1 MSFLPTTAHFGAAT
15 MKTLE
20 FLRGVLSSEGHYC
33 VFASKDDT
41 RIQEFYDTLEE
52 VERAA
57 NKYAAE
63 GLNTYFALSTFK
75 EPTKNAGRK
84 AQNAHEL
91 KSLFL
96 DLDVGSLKEYPTQK
110 AAVDALRAFCK
121 KLSLPKPMMVNSGN
135 GVHVYWPL
143 TEAVSAEQW
152 VVEAQRLKQAC
163 ADNGLRA
170 DPVVTA
176 NLAQVLRVPGTYNC
190 KSDPPLPVELF
201 GVSMPDPVVLEDF
214 TASLGVFTMPVTTL
228 DLGTDALYEAYADN
242 SENVF
247 KTIIKKTAEGRGCE
261 QLKFIATHQSEVS
274 EPLWRAGL
282 SIAKFCIDGDVA
294 AKKISIKHP
303 DYNEAAMRKK
313 LDEIKGPYTCARF
326 DELNEGVCK
335 DCSLQ
340 GEIKSPIVLGRRV
353 RESEGEV
360 TVLASVVKGGVKKSE
375 KFGIPEY
382 PAPYFRGAAGGVFL
396 RSSNADGDVEEDLVY
411 HHDIY
416 ITRRLHDIELGETLV
431 FRLHLPRDGVRQFN
445 VPLAQVTSREE
456 FRKCMAKEGVT
467 AHGKAL
473 DKLMTYTT
481 KWVDELQRTTTADE
495 AHRQFG
501 WADDNME
508 SFVLGDK
515 LVTATDVDFNP
526 SSSATA
532 GLIDAFEPKG
542 TREKNLELLEF
553 YNKPGY
559 ELHQYVV
566 GVGFGSPLMAV
577 TGLNSMSIHL
587 YGGSGV
593 GKTTAQMAAIGVWG
607 SPEELMNSKEDTHNA
622 RMLRGEV
629 MHNIPLVSDEMTNV
643 NGEQMSDYTY
653 QVSSGRQK
661 NRMSS
666 SGNTERVRGKPWQL
680 LALSSGNTSAWEILG
695 RHKATP
701 KAEMLRMFELNV
713 KMMNF
718 TKGDNTATAH
728 LIEDFK
734 SNYGHIGIEYI
745 QWVINNKDE
754 VRKIVDSVRIRI
766 DKAAGLGPEH
776 RFWANGNAAIISGLM
791 IAKKLGLVNY
801 DVALVYRWIVSEL
814 ISRRNYVS
822 DAGSS
827 VTETLNNYLSEN
839 YNNLLKIE
847 STEDQRGRNDN
858 VIELVPIGA
867 SPRGTL
873 VARYEPDTKLL
884 FLRLKPFR
892 EWCVDQ
898 QINYQGVVD
907 DLKEKLG
914 AKRVKKR
921 LTKGTDFNLP
931 PDWVLEMKFAE
942 MGQGDDGSES
952 TKG

>member
-1 MSFLPTTAHFGAAT
+1 

-20 FLRGVLSSEGHYC
+20 FLEGVLSSEGHYC
-33 VFASKDDT
+33 VFAARSADDT
-41 RIQEFYDTLEE
+41 RIQKFYDTLEE

-57 NKYAAE
+57 RKFDAGGYDA
-63 GLNTYFALSTFK
+63 YFALSTFK
-75 EPTKNAGRK
+75 EPTNRK
-84 AQNAHEL
+84 GPNAHEL

-96 DLDVGSLKEYPTQK
+96 DLDCGPSKEYPTQK

-121 KLSLPKPMMVNSGN
+121 QLSLPKPMMVNSGR

-152 VVEAQRLKQAC
+152 LDAAERLKRAC
-163 ADNGLRA
+163 ADNGLLA
-170 DPVVTA
+170 DPAVTA
-176 NLAQVLRVPGTYNC
+176 DVVRILRVPFTHNYKG
-190 KSDPPLPVELF
+190 DPPLPVDFF
-201 GVSMPDPVVLEDF
+201 GVSMPEPVVLEEF
-214 TASLGVFTMPVTTL
+214 TSKLGVVMMPVTTL

-247 KTIIKKTAEGRGCE
+247 KTIINKTVEGRGCE
-261 QLKFIATHQSEVS
+261 QLKYIAMNQSEVS

-282 SIAKFCIDGDVA
+282 SIAKFCVDGDKGA
-294 AKKISIKHP
+294 EKISNRHP
-303 DYNEAAMRKK
+303 NYNEAEMRKK

-326 DELNEGVCK
+326 DELNEGTCR
-335 DCSLQ
+335 DCPLW
-340 GEIKSPIVLGRRV
+340 GEIKSPIVLGKRI
-353 RESEGEV
+353 RESEGQV
-360 TVLASVVKGGVKKSE
+360 TVSASINKAGVKKSE
-375 KFGIPEY
+375 EFEIPEY
-382 PAPYFRGAAGGVFL
+382 PKPYFRGAAGGVFL
-396 RSSNADGDVEEDLVY
+396 RSSNADGDVEEELIY

-416 ITRRLHDIELGETLV
+416 ITRRLHDFELGETLV

-445 VPLAQVTSREE
+445 VPLTHVTSREE

-467 AHGKAL
+467 AWGKAL
-473 DKLMTYTT
+473 DKLMVYTT
-481 KWVDELQRTTTADE
+481 KWIDELQRTTMADE

-501 WADDNME
+501 WVGDEME

-515 LVTATDVDFNP
+515 LVTATDVEFNP
-526 SSSATA
+526 PSSATA
-532 GLIDAFEPKG
+532 GLIGAFEPKG
-542 TREKNLELLEF
+542 TREKNLDLLNF

-593 GKTTAQMAAIGVWG
+593 GKTTAQMAAIGIWG
-607 SPEELMNSKEDTHNA
+607 SPDELMNSKEDTHNA

-661 NRMSS
+661 NRMSA
-666 SGNTERVRGKPWQL
+666 SGNTERARGKPWQL

-718 TKGDNTATAH
+718 TKGDNTATAN

-754 VRKIVDSVRIRI
+754 VRKIVDSVRVRL
-766 DKAAGLGPEH
+766 DKSAGLGPEH
-776 RFWANGNAAIISGLM
+776 RFWTNGNAAIIAGLM

-801 DVALVYRWIVSEL
+801 DVASVYRWVVGEL

-822 DAGSS
+822 DTGAS

-839 YNNLLKIE
+839 YNNMLKIE
-847 STEDQRGRNDN
+847 STEDLRGKHDN
-858 VIELVPIGA
+858 GLDQLVPVGA
-867 SPRGTL
+867 TPRNTL
-873 VARYEPDTKLL
+873 IARYEPDTKLL

-892 EWCVDQ
+892 EWCIDQ

-914 AKRVKKR
+914 AKRIKKR

-931 PDWVLEMKFAE
+931 PDWVLEMKFTE
-942 MGQGDDGSES
+942 MEHDDGPEG

>member
-1 MSFLPTTAHFGAAT
+1 
-15 MKTLE
+15 MKTIE
-20 FLRGVLSSEGHYC
+20 FLEGVLSSEGHYC
-33 VFASKDDT
+33 VFAARSADDT
-41 RIQEFYDTLEE
+41 RIQKFYDTLEE

-57 NKYAAE
+57 RKFDAGGYDA
-63 GLNTYFALSTFK
+63 YFALSTFK
-75 EPTKNAGRK
+75 EPTNRK
-84 AQNAHEL
+84 GPNAHEL

-96 DLDVGSLKEYPTQK
+96 DLDCGPSKEYPTQK

-121 KLSLPKPMMVNSGN
+121 QLSLPKPMMVNSGR

-152 VVEAQRLKQAC
+152 LDAAERLKRAC
-163 ADNGLRA
+163 ADNGLLA
-170 DPVVTA
+170 DPAVTA
-176 NLAQVLRVPGTYNC
+176 DVVRILRVPFTHNYKG
-190 KSDPPLPVELF
+190 DPPLPVDFF
-201 GVSMPDPVVLEDF
+201 GVSMPEPVVLEEF
-214 TASLGVFTMPVTTL
+214 TSKLGVVMMPVTTL

-247 KTIIKKTAEGRGCE
+247 KTIINKTVEGRGCE
-261 QLKFIATHQSEVS
+261 QLKYIAMNQSEVS

-282 SIAKFCIDGDVA
+282 SIAKFCVDGDKGA
-294 AKKISIKHP
+294 EKISNRHP
-303 DYNEAAMRKK
+303 NYNEAEMRKK

-326 DELNEGVCK
+326 DELNEGTCR
-335 DCSLQ
+335 DCPLW
-340 GEIKSPIVLGRRV
+340 GEIKSPIVLGKRI
-353 RESEGEV
+353 RESEGQV
-360 TVLASVVKGGVKKSE
+360 TVSASINKAGVKKSE
-375 KFGIPEY
+375 EFEIPEY
-382 PAPYFRGAAGGVFL
+382 PKPYFRGAAGGVFL
-396 RSSNADGDVEEDLVY
+396 RSSNADGDVEEELIY

-416 ITRRLHDIELGETLV
+416 ITRRLHDFELGETLV

-445 VPLAQVTSREE
+445 VPLTHVTSREE

-467 AHGKAL
+467 AWGKAL
-473 DKLMTYTT
+473 DKLMVYTT
-481 KWVDELQRTTTADE
+481 KWIDELQRTTMADE

-501 WADDNME
+501 WVGDEME

-515 LVTATDVDFNP
+515 LVTATDVEFNP
-526 SSSATA
+526 PSSATA
-532 GLIDAFEPKG
+532 GLIGAFEPKG
-542 TREKNLELLEF
+542 TREKNLDLLNF

-593 GKTTAQMAAIGVWG
+593 GKTTAQMAAIGIWG
-607 SPEELMNSKEDTHNA
+607 SPDELMNSKEDTHNA

-661 NRMSS
+661 NRMSA
-666 SGNTERVRGKPWQL
+666 SGNTERARGKPWQL

-718 TKGDNTATAH
+718 TKGDNTATAN

-754 VRKIVDSVRIRI
+754 VRKIVDSVRVRL
-766 DKAAGLGPEH
+766 DKSAGLGPEH
-776 RFWANGNAAIISGLM
+776 RFWTNGNAAIIAGLM

-801 DVALVYRWIVSEL
+801 DVASVYRWVVGEL

-822 DAGSS
+822 DTGAS

-839 YNNLLKIE
+839 YNNMLKIE
-847 STEDQRGRNDN
+847 STEDLRGKHDN
-858 VIELVPIGA
+858 GLDQLVPVGA
-867 SPRGTL
+867 TPRNTL
-873 VARYEPDTKLL
+873 IARYEPDTKLL

-892 EWCVDQ
+892 EWCIDQ

-914 AKRVKKR
+914 AKRIKKR

-931 PDWVLEMKFAE
+931 PDWVLEMKFTE
-942 MGQGDDGSES
+942 MEHDDGPEG

>member
-1 MSFLPTTAHFGAAT
+1 

-20 FLRGVLSSEGHYC
+20 FLEGVLSSEGHYC
-33 VFASKDDT
+33 VFAARSRDDT
-41 RIQEFYDTLEE
+41 RTQKFYDTLEE

-57 NKYAAE
+57 LKLDADGYDA
-63 GLNTYFALSTFK
+63 YFALSTFK
-75 EPTKNAGRK
+75 EPTNRK
-84 AQNAHEL
+84 GPNAHEL
-91 KSLFL
+91 KSFFL
-96 DLDVGSLKEYPTQK
+96 DLDCGPSKEYPTQK
-110 AAVDALRAFCK
+110 AAIDALRAFCK

-143 TEAVSAEQW
+143 TEAVSAERW
-152 VVEAQRLKQAC
+152 FLEAQRLKRAC
-163 ADNGLRA
+163 ADNGFLA
-170 DPVVTA
+170 DPAVTA
-176 NLAQVLRVPGTYNC
+176 DVVRILRVPFTHNYKG
-190 KSDPPLPVELF
+190 DPPLSVDFF
-201 GVSMPDPVVLEDF
+201 GVSMPEPIALEEF
-214 TASLGVFTMPVTTL
+214 TSKLGVVMMPVTTL

-247 KTIIKKTAEGRGCE
+247 KTIINKTVEGRGCE
-261 QLKFIATHQSEVS
+261 QLKYIAMNQSEVS

-282 SIAKFCIDGDVA
+282 SIAKFCVDGDKGA
-294 AKKISIKHP
+294 EKISNRHP
-303 DYNEAAMRKK
+303 NYNEAEMRKK

-326 DELNEGVCK
+326 DELNEGTCR
-335 DCSLQ
+335 DCPLW
-340 GEIKSPIVLGRRV
+340 GEIKSPIVLGKRI
-353 RESEGEV
+353 RESEGQV
-360 TVLASVVKGGVKKSE
+360 TVSASINKAGVKKSE
-375 KFGIPEY
+375 EFEIPEY
-382 PAPYFRGAAGGVFL
+382 PKPYFRGAAGGVFL
-396 RSSNADGDVEEDLVY
+396 RSSNADGDVEEELIY

-416 ITRRLHDIELGETLV
+416 ITRRLHDFELGETLV

-445 VPLAQVTSREE
+445 VPLTHVTSREE

-467 AHGKAL
+467 AWGKAL
-473 DKLMTYTT
+473 DKLMVYTT
-481 KWVDELQRTTTADE
+481 KWIDELQRTTMADE

-501 WADDNME
+501 WVGDEME

-515 LVTATDVDFNP
+515 LVTATDVEFNP
-526 SSSATA
+526 PSSATA
-532 GLIDAFEPKG
+532 GLIGAFEPKG
-542 TREKNLELLEF
+542 TREKNLDLLNF

-593 GKTTAQMAAIGVWG
+593 GKTTAQMAAIGIWG
-607 SPEELMNSKEDTHNA
+607 SPDELMNSKEDTHNA

-661 NRMSS
+661 NRMSA
-666 SGNTERVRGKPWQL
+666 SGNTERARGKPWQL

-718 TKGDNTATAH
+718 TKGDNTATAN

-754 VRKIVDSVRIRI
+754 VRKIVNSVRIRL
-766 DKAAGLGPEH
+766 DKSAGLGPEH
-776 RFWANGNAAIISGLM
+776 RFWTNGNAAIIAGLM

-801 DVALVYRWIVSEL
+801 DVASVYRWVVGEL

-822 DAGSS
+822 DTGAS

-839 YNNLLKIE
+839 YNNMLKIE
-847 STEDQRGRNDN
+847 STEDLRGKHDN
-858 VIELVPIGA
+858 GLDQLVPVGA
-867 SPRGTL
+867 TPRNTL
-873 VARYEPDTKLL
+873 IARYEPDTKLL

-892 EWCVDQ
+892 EWCIDQ

-914 AKRVKKR
+914 AKRIKKR

-931 PDWVLEMKFAE
+931 PDWVLEMKFTE
-942 MGQGDDGSES
+942 MGHDDGPEG
-952 TKG
+952 TKD

>member
-1 MSFLPTTAHFGAAT
+1 MYTQ
-15 MKTLE
+15 E
-20 FLRGVLSSEGHYC
+20 FLGGILSDAGHYC
-33 VFASKDDT
+33 VFAARSRDDT
-41 RIQEFYDTLEE
+41 RIQKFYDTLEE

-57 NKYAAE
+57 RKYDAD
-63 GLNTYFALSTFK
+63 GFDVYFALSTYK
-75 EPTKNAGRK
+75 EAGNRK
-84 AQNAHEL
+84 GPNAHEL

-96 DLDVGSLKEYPTQK
+96 DLDCGPSKEYPSQK

-121 KLSLPKPMMVNSGN
+121 KLSLPKPLMVNSGR

-143 TEAVSAEQW
+143 TETVSAEEW
-152 VVEAQRLKQAC
+152 VVQAERLKQAC
-163 ADNGLRA
+163 ADNGLLA
-170 DPVVTA
+170 DPAVTA
-176 NLAQVLRVPGTYNC
+176 DVARILRVPFTHNYKG
-190 KSDPPLPVELF
+190 DPPLPVEFF
-201 GVSMPDPVVLEDF
+201 GVSMPEPVVLEEF
-214 TASLGVFTMPVTTL
+214 TSKLGVLAKPVTTL
-228 DLGTDALYEAYADN
+228 NLGSDALLDAYVEN

-247 KTIIKKTAEGRGCE
+247 KTIMKKTVEGRGCE
-261 QLKFIATHQSEVS
+261 QLKYIALQQEEVS

-282 SIAKFCIDGDVA
+282 SIAKFCSDGDKA
-294 AKKISIKHP
+294 AEKISNRHP
-303 DYNEAAMRKK
+303 GYNEADMRKK

-326 DELNEGVCK
+326 DELNEGTCRN
-335 DCSLQ
+335 CPLW
-340 GEIKSPIVLGRRV
+340 GEIKSPIVLGKRIRQ
-353 RESEGEV
+353 SEGD
-360 TVLASVVKGGVKKSE
+360 VVVSAPITKGGVRKSE
-375 KFGIPEY
+375 EFEIPEY
-382 PAPYFRGAAGGVFL
+382 PKPYFRGAAGGVFI
-396 RSSNADGDVEEDLVY
+396 RSSNADGDVEEDMIY

-416 ITRRLHDIELGETLV
+416 ITRRLHDIEMGETLV
-431 FRLHLPRDGVRQFN
+431 FRLHLPKDGVRQFN
-445 VPLAQVTSREE
+445 VPLTSITSREE

-467 AHGKAL
+467 AFGKGT
-473 DKLMTYTT
+473 DKLMVYTT
-481 KWVDELQRTTTADE
+481 KWIDELQRTTVADE

-501 WADDNME
+501 WVGDEME

-515 LVTATDVDFNP
+515 LVTRTDVEYNPP
-526 SSSATA
+526 SSTTA
-532 GLIDAFEPKG
+532 GLMDAFEPKG
-542 TREKNLELLEF
+542 TREKNLELLDF

-566 GVGFGSPLMAV
+566 GIGFGSPLMAV
-577 TGLNSMSIHL
+577 TGLNSMSVHL

-593 GKTTAQMAAIGVWG
+593 GKTTAQMAAIGIWG

-666 SGNTERVRGKPWQL
+666 TGNSERARGKPWQL

-718 TKGDNTATAH
+718 VQGDNTATSH
-728 LIEDFK
+728 LFAGFK
-734 SNYGHIGIEYI
+734 DNYGHLGIEYI
-745 QWVINNKDE
+745 QWVANNKDE
-754 VRKIVDSVRIRI
+754 VRQIVDSVRMRL
-766 DKAAGLGPEH
+766 DKSAGLGPEH
-776 RFWANGNAAIISGLM
+776 RFWSNGNAAIIAGLM
-791 IAKKLGLVNY
+791 IAKKLKLVNY
-801 DVALVYRWIVSEL
+801 DVASVYKWVVSEL

-847 STEDQRGRNDN
+847 STEDQRGKNGNGLDQ
-858 VIELVPIGA
+858 LVPVGA

-884 FLRLKPFR
+884 FLRTKPFR
-892 EWCVDQ
+892 EWCIDQ

-907 DLKEKLG
+907 DLKSRLG
-914 AKRVKKR
+914 AKRIKKR
-921 LTKGTDFNLP
+921 LTKGTDLNLP
-931 PDWVLEMKFAE
+931 ADWVLEMEFAE
-942 MGQGDDGSES
+942 LEQESDGPED
-952 TKG
+952 T

>member
-1 MSFLPTTAHFGAAT
+1 MNIPD
-15 MKTLE
+15 
-20 FLRGVLSSEGHYC
+20 FLRSLLSDSGHYC
-33 VFASKDDT
+33 VFAAKDDVL
-41 RIQEFYDTLEE
+41 IQKFYDTLEE
-52 VERAA
+52 VDRATRKFGA
-57 NKYAAE
+57 D
-63 GLNTYFALSTFK
+63 GLNTYFALGTYNEVGS
-75 EPTKNAGRK
+75 RK
-84 AQNAHEL
+84 AINVREM

-96 DLDVGSLKEYPTQK
+96 DLDCGPLKEYPSQK
-110 AAVDALRAFCK
+110 AAVNALREFCK
-121 KLSLPKPMMVNSGN
+121 KLDLPRPFMINSGN

-143 TEAVSAEQW
+143 TEAVSAERW

-163 ADNGLRA
+163 VDNGLRA

-176 NLAQVLRVPGTYNC
+176 NLAQILRVPGSYNQ
-190 KSDPPLPVELF
+190 KQDPPLPVEFL
-201 GVSMPDPVVLEDF
+201 GLEIPEPVVLEDF
-214 TASLGVFTMPVTTL
+214 TSKLGVLAKPVIKI
-228 DLGTDALYEAYADN
+228 DLGTDALYEAYAEN
-242 SENVF
+242 SENIF
-247 KTIIKKTAEGRGCE
+247 KTIMKKTVEGRGCE
-261 QLKFIATHQSEVS
+261 QLKYIAMNQSEVS

-282 SIAKFCIDGDVA
+282 SIAKFCSDGDIA
-294 AKKISIKHP
+294 ATKISNKHP
-303 DYNEAAMRKK
+303 AYNEEDMRKK
-313 LDEIKGPYTCARF
+313 MGEIKGPYTCARF
-326 DELNEGVCK
+326 DELNEGTCR
-335 DCSLQ
+335 DCPLW
-340 GEIKSPIVLGRRV
+340 GEIKSPIVLGKRIRQ
-353 RESEGEV
+353 SEGD
-360 TVLASVVKGGVKKSE
+360 VVVSAPILKGGMKKSE
-375 KFGIPEY
+375 DFEIPEY
-382 PAPYFRGAAGGVFL
+382 PKPYFRGAAGGVFL
-396 RSSNADGDVEEDLVY
+396 RSSNADGDIDEDLIY

-416 ITRRLHDIELGETLV
+416 ITRRLHDFELGETLV
-431 FRLHLPRDGVRQFN
+431 FRLHLPQDGVRQFN
-445 VPLAQVTSREE
+445 VPLTSITSREE

-467 AHGKAL
+467 AFGKGM
-473 DKLMTYTT
+473 DKLMAYTT
-481 KWVDELQRTTTADE
+481 KWVDELQRTTIADE

-501 WADDNME
+501 WTGDDMG

-515 LVTATDVDFNP
+515 LVTAADVDFNP
-526 SSSATA
+526 PSSTTA

-542 TREKNLELLEF
+542 TREKNLDLLNF

-593 GKTTAQMAAIGVWG
+593 GKTTAQMAAIGIWG

-661 NRMSS
+661 NRMSAN
-666 SGNTERVRGKPWQL
+666 GNTERARGKPWQL

-695 RHKATP
+695 RYKATP

-754 VRKIVDSVRIRI
+754 VRKIVDSVRIRL
-766 DKAAGLGPEH
+766 DKSAGLGPEH
-776 RFWANGNAAIISGLM
+776 RFWTNGNAAIIAGLM
-791 IAKKLGLVNY
+791 IAKKLDLVNY
-801 DVALVYRWIVSEL
+801 DVASVYRWIVGEL
-814 ISRRNYVS
+814 ISRRNYVK
-822 DAGSS
+822 DAGAS

-839 YNNLLKIE
+839 YNNMLKIE
-847 STEDQRGRNDN
+847 STEDLRGKNDN
-858 VIELVPIGA
+858 GLDQLVPVGA
-867 SPRGTL
+867 TPRNTL

-892 EWCVDQ
+892 EWCIDQ

-931 PDWVLEMKFAE
+931 PDWVLEMKFTE
-942 MGQGDDGSES
+942 MEHDNGPEG

>member
-1 MSFLPTTAHFGAAT
+1 

-20 FLRGVLSSEGHYC
+20 FLEGVLSSEGHYC
-33 VFASKDDT
+33 VFAARSRDDT
-41 RIQEFYDTLEE
+41 RIQKFYDTLEE

-57 NKYAAE
+57 RKFDAGGYDA
-63 GLNTYFALSTFK
+63 YFALSTFK
-75 EPTKNAGRK
+75 EPTNRK
-84 AQNAHEL
+84 GPNAHEL

-96 DLDVGSLKEYPTQK
+96 DLDCGPSKEYPTQK

-121 KLSLPKPMMVNSGN
+121 QLSLPKPMMVNSGR

-152 VVEAQRLKQAC
+152 LDAAERLKRAC
-163 ADNGLRA
+163 ADNGLLA
-170 DPVVTA
+170 DPAVTA
-176 NLAQVLRVPGTYNC
+176 DVVRILRVPFTHNYKG
-190 KSDPPLPVELF
+190 DPPLPVDFF
-201 GVSMPDPVVLEDF
+201 GVSMPEPVALEEF
-214 TASLGVFTMPVTTL
+214 TSKLGVVMMPVTTL

-247 KTIIKKTAEGRGCE
+247 KTIINKTVEGRGCE
-261 QLKFIATHQSEVS
+261 QLKYIAMNQSEVS

-282 SIAKFCIDGDVA
+282 SIAKFCVDGDKGA
-294 AKKISIKHP
+294 EKISNRHP
-303 DYNEAAMRKK
+303 NYNEAEMRKK

-326 DELNEGVCK
+326 DELNEGTCR
-335 DCSLQ
+335 DCPLW
-340 GEIKSPIVLGRRV
+340 GEIKSPIVLGKRI
-353 RESEGEV
+353 RESEGQV
-360 TVLASVVKGGVKKSE
+360 TVSASINKAGVKKSE
-375 KFGIPEY
+375 EFEIPEY
-382 PAPYFRGAAGGVFL
+382 PKPYFRGAAGGVFL
-396 RSSNADGDVEEDLVY
+396 RSSNADGDVEEELIY

-416 ITRRLHDIELGETLV
+416 ITRRLHDFELGETLV

-445 VPLAQVTSREE
+445 VPLTHVTSREE

-467 AHGKAL
+467 AWGKAL
-473 DKLMTYTT
+473 DKLMVYTT
-481 KWVDELQRTTTADE
+481 KWIDELQRTTMADE

-501 WADDNME
+501 WVGDEME

-515 LVTATDVDFNP
+515 LVTATDVEFNP
-526 SSSATA
+526 PSSATA
-532 GLIDAFEPKG
+532 GLIGAFEPKG
-542 TREKNLELLEF
+542 TREKNLDLLNF

-593 GKTTAQMAAIGVWG
+593 GKTTAQMAAIGIWG
-607 SPEELMNSKEDTHNA
+607 SPDELMNSKEDTHNA

-661 NRMSS
+661 NRMSAN
-666 SGNTERVRGKPWQL
+666 GNTERARGKPWQL

-718 TKGDNTATAH
+718 TKGDNTATAN

-754 VRKIVDSVRIRI
+754 VRKIVDSVRVRL
-766 DKAAGLGPEH
+766 DKSAGLGPEH
-776 RFWANGNAAIISGLM
+776 RFWTNGNAAIIAGLM

-801 DVALVYRWIVSEL
+801 DVASVYRWVVGEL

-822 DAGSS
+822 DTGAS

-839 YNNLLKIE
+839 YNNMLKIE
-847 STEDQRGRNDN
+847 STEDLRGKHDN
-858 VIELVPIGA
+858 GLDQLVPVGA
-867 SPRGTL
+867 TPRNTL
-873 VARYEPDTKLL
+873 IARYEPDTKLL

-892 EWCVDQ
+892 EWCIDQ

-914 AKRVKKR
+914 AKRIKKR

-931 PDWVLEMKFAE
+931 PDWVLEMKFTE
-942 MGQGDDGSES
+942 MEHDDGPEG

>member
-1 MSFLPTTAHFGAAT
+1 

-20 FLRGVLSSEGHYC
+20 FLEGVLSSEGHYC
-33 VFASKDDT
+33 VFAARSRDDT
-41 RIQEFYDTLEE
+41 RTQKFYDTLEE

-57 NKYAAE
+57 LKLDADGYDA
-63 GLNTYFALSTFK
+63 YFALSTFK
-75 EPTKNAGRK
+75 EPTNRK
-84 AQNAHEL
+84 GPNAHEL
-91 KSLFL
+91 KSFFL
-96 DLDVGSLKEYPTQK
+96 DLDCGPSKEYPTQK
-110 AAVDALRAFCK
+110 AAIDALRAFCK

-143 TEAVSAEQW
+143 TEAVSAERW
-152 VVEAQRLKQAC
+152 FLEAQRLKRAC
-163 ADNGLRA
+163 ADNGFLA
-170 DPVVTA
+170 DPAVTA
-176 NLAQVLRVPGTYNC
+176 DVVRILRVPFTHNYKG
-190 KSDPPLPVELF
+190 DPPLSVDFF
-201 GVSMPDPVVLEDF
+201 GVSMPEPIALEEF
-214 TASLGVFTMPVTTL
+214 TSKLGVVMMPVTTL

-247 KTIIKKTAEGRGCE
+247 KTIINKTVEGRGCE
-261 QLKFIATHQSEVS
+261 QLKYIAMNQSEVS

-282 SIAKFCIDGDVA
+282 SIAKFCVDGDKGA
-294 AKKISIKHP
+294 EKISNRHP
-303 DYNEAAMRKK
+303 NYNEAEMRKK

-326 DELNEGVCK
+326 DELNEGTCR
-335 DCSLQ
+335 DCPLW
-340 GEIKSPIVLGRRV
+340 GEIKSPIVLGKRI
-353 RESEGEV
+353 RESEGQV
-360 TVLASVVKGGVKKSE
+360 TVSASINKAGVKKSE
-375 KFGIPEY
+375 EFEIPEY
-382 PAPYFRGAAGGVFL
+382 PKPYFRGAAGGVFL
-396 RSSNADGDVEEDLVY
+396 RSSNADGDVEEELIY

-416 ITRRLHDIELGETLV
+416 ITRRLHDFELGETLV

-445 VPLAQVTSREE
+445 VPLTHVTSREE

-467 AHGKAL
+467 AWGKAL
-473 DKLMTYTT
+473 DKLMVYTT
-481 KWVDELQRTTTADE
+481 KWIDELQRTTMADE

-501 WADDNME
+501 WVGDEME

-515 LVTATDVDFNP
+515 LVTATDVEFNP
-526 SSSATA
+526 PSSATA
-532 GLIDAFEPKG
+532 GLIGAFEPKG
-542 TREKNLELLEF
+542 TREKNLDLLNF

-593 GKTTAQMAAIGVWG
+593 GKTTAQMAAIGIWG
-607 SPEELMNSKEDTHNA
+607 SPDELMNSKEDTHNA

-661 NRMSS
+661 NRMSA
-666 SGNTERVRGKPWQL
+666 SGNTERARGKPWQL

-718 TKGDNTATAH
+718 TKGDNTATAN

-754 VRKIVDSVRIRI
+754 VRKIVDSVRVRL
-766 DKAAGLGPEH
+766 DKSAGLGPEH
-776 RFWANGNAAIISGLM
+776 RFWTNGNAAIIAGLM

-801 DVALVYRWIVSEL
+801 DVASVYRWVVGEL

-822 DAGSS
+822 DTGAS

-839 YNNLLKIE
+839 YNNMLKIE
-847 STEDQRGRNDN
+847 STEDLRGKHDN
-858 VIELVPIGA
+858 GLDQLVPVGA
-867 SPRGTL
+867 TPRNTL
-873 VARYEPDTKLL
+873 IARYEPDTKLL

-892 EWCVDQ
+892 EWCIDQ

-914 AKRVKKR
+914 AKRIKKR

-931 PDWVLEMKFAE
+931 PDWVLEMKFTE
-942 MGQGDDGSES
+942 MGHDDGPEG
-952 TKG
+952 TKD

>member
-1 MSFLPTTAHFGAAT
+1 

-20 FLRGVLSSEGHYC
+20 FLEGVLSSEGHYC
-33 VFASKDDT
+33 VFAARSADDT
-41 RIQEFYDTLEE
+41 RIQKFYDTLEE

-57 NKYAAE
+57 RKFDAGGYDA
-63 GLNTYFALSTFK
+63 YFALSTFK
-75 EPTKNAGRK
+75 EPTNRK
-84 AQNAHEL
+84 GPNAHEL

-96 DLDVGSLKEYPTQK
+96 DLDCGPSKEYPTQK

-121 KLSLPKPMMVNSGN
+121 QLSLPKPMMVNSGR

-152 VVEAQRLKQAC
+152 LDAAERLKRAC
-163 ADNGLRA
+163 ADNGLLA
-170 DPVVTA
+170 DPAVTA
-176 NLAQVLRVPGTYNC
+176 DVVRILRVPFTHNYKG
-190 KSDPPLPVELF
+190 DPPLSVDFF
-201 GVSMPDPVVLEDF
+201 GVSMPEPIALEEF
-214 TASLGVFTMPVTTL
+214 TSKLGVVMMPVTTL

-247 KTIIKKTAEGRGCE
+247 KTIINKTVEGRGCE
-261 QLKFIATHQSEVS
+261 QLKYIAMNQSEVS

-282 SIAKFCIDGDVA
+282 SIAKFCVDGDKGA
-294 AKKISIKHP
+294 EKISNRHP
-303 DYNEAAMRKK
+303 NYNEAEMRKK

-326 DELNEGVCK
+326 DELNEGTCR
-335 DCSLQ
+335 DCPLW
-340 GEIKSPIVLGRRV
+340 GEIKSPIVLGKRI
-353 RESEGEV
+353 RESEGQV
-360 TVLASVVKGGVKKSE
+360 TVSASINKAGVKKSE
-375 KFGIPEY
+375 EFEIPEY
-382 PAPYFRGAAGGVFL
+382 PKPYFRGAAGGVFL
-396 RSSNADGDVEEDLVY
+396 RSSNADGDVEEELIY

-416 ITRRLHDIELGETLV
+416 ITRRLHDFELGETLV

-445 VPLAQVTSREE
+445 VPLTHVTSREE

-467 AHGKAL
+467 AWGKAL
-473 DKLMTYTT
+473 DKLMVYTT
-481 KWVDELQRTTTADE
+481 KWIDELQRTTMADE

-501 WADDNME
+501 WVGDEME

-515 LVTATDVDFNP
+515 LVTATDVEFNP
-526 SSSATA
+526 PSSATA
-532 GLIDAFEPKG
+532 GLIGAFEPKG
-542 TREKNLELLEF
+542 TREKNLDLLNF

-593 GKTTAQMAAIGVWG
+593 GKTTAQMAAIGIWG
-607 SPEELMNSKEDTHNA
+607 SPDELMNSKEDTHNA

-661 NRMSS
+661 NRMSA
-666 SGNTERVRGKPWQL
+666 SGNTERARGKPWQL

-718 TKGDNTATAH
+718 TKGDNTATAN

-754 VRKIVDSVRIRI
+754 VRKIVDSVRVRL
-766 DKAAGLGPEH
+766 DKSAGLGPEH
-776 RFWANGNAAIISGLM
+776 RFWTNGNAAIIAGLM

-801 DVALVYRWIVSEL
+801 DVASVYRWVVGEL

-822 DAGSS
+822 DTGAS

-839 YNNLLKIE
+839 YNNMLKIE
-847 STEDQRGRNDN
+847 STEDLRGKHDN
-858 VIELVPIGA
+858 GLDQLVPVGA
-867 SPRGTL
+867 TPRNTL
-873 VARYEPDTKLL
+873 IARYEPDTKLL

-892 EWCVDQ
+892 EWCIDQ

-914 AKRVKKR
+914 AKRIKKR

-931 PDWVLEMKFAE
+931 PDWVLEMKFTE
-942 MGQGDDGSES
+942 MEHDDGPEG

>member
-1 MSFLPTTAHFGAAT
+1 

-20 FLRGVLSSEGHYC
+20 FLEGVLSSEGHYC
-33 VFASKDDT
+33 VFAARSRDDT
-41 RIQEFYDTLEE
+41 RTQKFYDTLEE

-57 NKYAAE
+57 LKFDADGYDA
-63 GLNTYFALSTFK
+63 YFALSTFK
-75 EPTKNAGRK
+75 EPTNRK
-84 AQNAHEL
+84 GPNAHEL

-96 DLDVGSLKEYPTQK
+96 DLDCGPSKEYPTQK
-110 AAVDALRAFCK
+110 AAVDALRTFCK

-143 TEAVSAEQW
+143 TEAISAEQW
-152 VVEAQRLKQAC
+152 FLEAQRLKRAC
-163 ADNGLRA
+163 ADNGLLA
-170 DPVVTA
+170 DPAVTA
-176 NLAQVLRVPGTYNC
+176 DVVRILRVPFTHNYKG
-190 KSDPPLPVELF
+190 DPPLPVDFF
-201 GVSMPDPVVLEDF
+201 GVSMPEPVVLDEF
-214 TASLGVFTMPVTTL
+214 MSKLGVVMMPVTTL

-247 KTIIKKTAEGRGCE
+247 KTIIKKTVEGRGCN
-261 QLKFIATHQSEVS
+261 QLKFIAMNQSEVS

-282 SIAKFCIDGDVA
+282 SIAKFCVDGDKGA
-294 AKKISIKHP
+294 EKISNRHP
-303 DYNEAAMRKK
+303 NYSEAEMRKK

-326 DELNEGVCK
+326 DELNEGTCR
-335 DCSLQ
+335 DCPLW
-340 GEIKSPIVLGRRV
+340 GEIKSPIVLGKRIRQ
-353 RESEGEV
+353 SEGEV
-360 TVLASVVKGGVKKSE
+360 VVSAPITKAGVKKSE
-375 KFGIPEY
+375 QFEIPEY

-396 RSSNADGDVEEDLVY
+396 RSSNADGDIEEEVVY

-416 ITRRLHDIELGETLV
+416 ITRRLHDFELGETLV

-445 VPLAQVTSREE
+445 VPLTHVTSREE

-467 AHGKAL
+467 AWGKAL
-473 DKLMTYTT
+473 DKLMVYTT
-481 KWVDELQRTTTADE
+481 KWIDELQRTTMADE

-501 WADDNME
+501 WVGDEMG

-515 LVTATDVDFNP
+515 LVTATDVEFNP
-526 SSSATA
+526 PSSATA
-532 GLIDAFEPKG
+532 GLIGAFEPKG

-593 GKTTAQMAAIGVWG
+593 GKTTAQMAAIGIWG
-607 SPEELMNSKEDTHNA
+607 SPDELMNSKEDTHNA

-661 NRMSS
+661 NRMSA
-666 SGNTERVRGKPWQL
+666 SGNTERARGKPWQL

-718 TKGDNTATAH
+718 TKGDNTATAN

-754 VRKIVDSVRIRI
+754 VRKIVDSVRVRL
-766 DKAAGLGPEH
+766 DKSAGLGPEH
-776 RFWANGNAAIISGLM
+776 RFWTNGNAAIIAGLM

-801 DVALVYRWIVSEL
+801 DVASVYRWIVGEL

-822 DAGSS
+822 DAGAS

-839 YNNLLKIE
+839 YNNMLKIE
-847 STEDQRGRNDN
+847 STEDLRGKNDN
-858 VIELVPIGA
+858 GLDQLVPVGA
-867 SPRGTL
+867 TPRNTL
-873 VARYEPDTKLL
+873 IARYEPDTKLL

-892 EWCVDQ
+892 EWCIDQ

-914 AKRVKKR
+914 AKRIKKR

-931 PDWVLEMKFAE
+931 PDWVLEMEFAGME
-942 MGQGDDGSES
+942 YDGDGSEGI
-952 TKG
+952 KN

>member
-1 MSFLPTTAHFGAAT
+1 

-20 FLRGVLSSEGHYC
+20 FLEGVLSSEGHYC
-33 VFASKDDT
+33 VFAARSRDDT
-41 RIQEFYDTLEE
+41 RTQKFYDTLEE

-57 NKYAAE
+57 LKLDADGYDA
-63 GLNTYFALSTFK
+63 YFALSTFK
-75 EPTKNAGRK
+75 EPTNRK
-84 AQNAHEL
+84 GPNAHEL
-91 KSLFL
+91 KSFFL
-96 DLDVGSLKEYPTQK
+96 DLDCGPSKEYPTQK
-110 AAVDALRAFCK
+110 AAIDALRAFCK

-143 TEAVSAEQW
+143 TEAVSAERW
-152 VVEAQRLKQAC
+152 FLEAQRLKRAC
-163 ADNGLRA
+163 ADNGFLA
-170 DPVVTA
+170 DPAVTA
-176 NLAQVLRVPGTYNC
+176 DVVRILRVPFTHNYKG
-190 KSDPPLPVELF
+190 DPPLSVDFF
-201 GVSMPDPVVLEDF
+201 GVSMPEPIALEEF
-214 TASLGVFTMPVTTL
+214 TSKLGVVMMPVTTL

-247 KTIIKKTAEGRGCE
+247 KTIINKTVEGRGCE
-261 QLKFIATHQSEVS
+261 QLKYIAMNQSEVS

-282 SIAKFCIDGDVA
+282 SIAKFCVDGDKGA
-294 AKKISIKHP
+294 EKISNRHP
-303 DYNEAAMRKK
+303 NYNEAEMRKK

-326 DELNEGVCK
+326 DELNEGTCR
-335 DCSLQ
+335 DCPLW
-340 GEIKSPIVLGRRV
+340 GEIKSPIVLGKRI
-353 RESEGEV
+353 RESEGQV
-360 TVLASVVKGGVKKSE
+360 TVSASINKAGVKKSE
-375 KFGIPEY
+375 EFEIPEY
-382 PAPYFRGAAGGVFL
+382 PKPYFRGAAGGVFL
-396 RSSNADGDVEEDLVY
+396 RSSNADGDVEEELIY

-416 ITRRLHDIELGETLV
+416 ITRRLHDFELGETLV

-445 VPLAQVTSREE
+445 VPLTHVTSREE

-467 AHGKAL
+467 AWGKAL
-473 DKLMTYTT
+473 DKLMVYTT
-481 KWVDELQRTTTADE
+481 KWIDELQRTTMADE

-501 WADDNME
+501 WVGDEME

-515 LVTATDVDFNP
+515 LVTATDVEFNP
-526 SSSATA
+526 PSSATA
-532 GLIDAFEPKG
+532 GLIGAFEPKG
-542 TREKNLELLEF
+542 TREKNLDLLNF

-593 GKTTAQMAAIGVWG
+593 GKTTAQMAAIGIWG
-607 SPEELMNSKEDTHNA
+607 SPDELMNSKEDTHNA

-661 NRMSS
+661 NRMSA
-666 SGNTERVRGKPWQL
+666 SGNTERARGKPWQL

-718 TKGDNTATAH
+718 VKGDNTATAN

-754 VRKIVDSVRIRI
+754 VRKIVNSVRIRL
-766 DKAAGLGPEH
+766 DKSAGLGPEH
-776 RFWANGNAAIISGLM
+776 RFWTNGNAAIIAGLM

-801 DVALVYRWIVSEL
+801 DVASVYRWVVGEL

-822 DAGSS
+822 DTGAS

-839 YNNLLKIE
+839 YNNMLKIE
-847 STEDQRGRNDN
+847 STEDLRGKHDN
-858 VIELVPIGA
+858 GLDQLVPVGA
-867 SPRGTL
+867 TPRNTL
-873 VARYEPDTKLL
+873 IARYEPDTKLL

-892 EWCVDQ
+892 EWCIDQ

-914 AKRVKKR
+914 AKRIKKR

-931 PDWVLEMKFAE
+931 PDWVLEMKFTE
-942 MGQGDDGSES
+942 MEHDDGPEG

>member
-1 MSFLPTTAHFGAAT
+1 
-15 MKTLE
+15 MKTSE
-20 FLRGVLSSEGHYC
+20 FLEGVLSSEGHYC
-33 VFASKDDT
+33 VFAARSRDDT
-41 RIQEFYDTLEE
+41 RTQKFYDTLEE

-57 NKYAAE
+57 LKLDADGYDA
-63 GLNTYFALSTFK
+63 YFALSTFK
-75 EPTKNAGRK
+75 EPTNRK
-84 AQNAHEL
+84 GPNAHEL
-91 KSLFL
+91 KSFFL
-96 DLDVGSLKEYPTQK
+96 DLDCGPSKEYPTQK
-110 AAVDALRAFCK
+110 AAIDALRAFCK

-143 TEAVSAEQW
+143 TEAVSAERW
-152 VVEAQRLKQAC
+152 FLEAQRLKRAC
-163 ADNGLRA
+163 ADNGFLA
-170 DPVVTA
+170 DPAVTA
-176 NLAQVLRVPGTYNC
+176 DVVRILRVPFTHNYKG
-190 KSDPPLPVELF
+190 DPPLSVDFF
-201 GVSMPDPVVLEDF
+201 GVSMPEPIALEEF
-214 TASLGVFTMPVTTL
+214 TSKLGVVMMPVTTL

-247 KTIIKKTAEGRGCE
+247 KTIINKTVEGRGCE
-261 QLKFIATHQSEVS
+261 QLKYIAMNQSEVS

-282 SIAKFCIDGDVA
+282 SIAKFCVDGDKGA
-294 AKKISIKHP
+294 EKISNRHP
-303 DYNEAAMRKK
+303 NYNEAEMRKK

-326 DELNEGVCK
+326 DELNEGTCR
-335 DCSLQ
+335 DCPLW
-340 GEIKSPIVLGRRV
+340 GEIKSPIVLGKRI
-353 RESEGEV
+353 RESEGQV
-360 TVLASVVKGGVKKSE
+360 TVSASINKAGVKKSE
-375 KFGIPEY
+375 EFEIPEY
-382 PAPYFRGAAGGVFL
+382 PKPYFRGAAGGVFL
-396 RSSNADGDVEEDLVY
+396 RSSNADGDVEEELIY

-416 ITRRLHDIELGETLV
+416 ITRRLHDFELGETLV

-445 VPLAQVTSREE
+445 VPLTHVTSREE

-467 AHGKAL
+467 AWGKAL
-473 DKLMTYTT
+473 DKLMVYTT
-481 KWVDELQRTTTADE
+481 KWIDELQRTTMADE

-501 WADDNME
+501 WVGDEME

-515 LVTATDVDFNP
+515 LVTATDVEFNP
-526 SSSATA
+526 PSSATA
-532 GLIDAFEPKG
+532 GLIGAFEPKG
-542 TREKNLELLEF
+542 TREKNLDLLNF

-593 GKTTAQMAAIGVWG
+593 GKTTAQMAAIGIWG
-607 SPEELMNSKEDTHNA
+607 SPDELMNSKEDTHNA

-661 NRMSS
+661 NRMSA
-666 SGNTERVRGKPWQL
+666 SGNTERARGKPWQL

-718 TKGDNTATAH
+718 TKGDNTATAN

-754 VRKIVDSVRIRI
+754 VRKIVDSVRVRL
-766 DKAAGLGPEH
+766 DKSAGLGPEH
-776 RFWANGNAAIISGLM
+776 RFWTNGNAAIIAGLM

-801 DVALVYRWIVSEL
+801 DVASVYRWVVGEL

-822 DAGSS
+822 DTGAS

-839 YNNLLKIE
+839 YNNMLKIE
-847 STEDQRGRNDN
+847 STEDLRGKHDN
-858 VIELVPIGA
+858 GLDQLVPVGA
-867 SPRGTL
+867 TPRNTL
-873 VARYEPDTKLL
+873 IARYEPDTKLL

-892 EWCVDQ
+892 EWCIDQ

-914 AKRVKKR
+914 AKRIKKR

-931 PDWVLEMKFAE
+931 PDWVLEMKFTE
-942 MGQGDDGSES
+942 MGHDDGPEG
-952 TKG
+952 TKD

>member
-1 MSFLPTTAHFGAAT
+1 

-20 FLRGVLSSEGHYC
+20 FLEGVLSSEGHYC
-33 VFASKDDT
+33 VFAARSADDT
-41 RIQEFYDTLEE
+41 RIQKFYDTLEE

-57 NKYAAE
+57 RKFDAGGYDA
-63 GLNTYFALSTFK
+63 YFALSTFK
-75 EPTKNAGRK
+75 EPTNRK
-84 AQNAHEL
+84 GPNAHEL

-96 DLDVGSLKEYPTQK
+96 DLDCGPSKEYPTQK

-121 KLSLPKPMMVNSGN
+121 QLSLPKPMMVNSGR

-152 VVEAQRLKQAC
+152 LDAAERLKRAC
-163 ADNGLRA
+163 ADNGLLA
-170 DPVVTA
+170 DPAVTA
-176 NLAQVLRVPGTYNC
+176 DVVRILRVPFTHNYKG
-190 KSDPPLPVELF
+190 DPPLSVDFF
-201 GVSMPDPVVLEDF
+201 GVSMPEPIALEEF
-214 TASLGVFTMPVTTL
+214 TSKLGVVMMPVTTL

-247 KTIIKKTAEGRGCE
+247 KTIINKTVEGRGCE
-261 QLKFIATHQSEVS
+261 QLKYIAMNQSEVS

-282 SIAKFCIDGDVA
+282 SIAKFCVDGDKGA
-294 AKKISIKHP
+294 EKISNRHP
-303 DYNEAAMRKK
+303 NYNEAEMRKK

-326 DELNEGVCK
+326 DELNEGTCR
-335 DCSLQ
+335 DCPLW
-340 GEIKSPIVLGRRV
+340 GEIKSPIVLGKRI
-353 RESEGEV
+353 RESEGQV
-360 TVLASVVKGGVKKSE
+360 TVSASINKAGVKKSE
-375 KFGIPEY
+375 EFEIPEY
-382 PAPYFRGAAGGVFL
+382 PKPYFRGAAGGVFL
-396 RSSNADGDVEEDLVY
+396 RSSNADGDVEEELIY

-416 ITRRLHDIELGETLV
+416 ITRRLHDFELGETLV

-445 VPLAQVTSREE
+445 VPLTHVTSREE

-467 AHGKAL
+467 AWGKAL
-473 DKLMTYTT
+473 DKLMVYTT
-481 KWVDELQRTTTADE
+481 KWIDELQRTTMADE

-501 WADDNME
+501 WVGDEME

-515 LVTATDVDFNP
+515 LVTATDVEFNP
-526 SSSATA
+526 PSSATA
-532 GLIDAFEPKG
+532 GLIGAFEPKG
-542 TREKNLELLEF
+542 TREKNLDLLNF

-593 GKTTAQMAAIGVWG
+593 GKTTAQMAAIGIWG
-607 SPEELMNSKEDTHNA
+607 SPDELMNSKEDTHNA

-661 NRMSS
+661 NRMSAN
-666 SGNTERVRGKPWQL
+666 GNTERARGKPWQL

-718 TKGDNTATAH
+718 TKGDNTATAN

-754 VRKIVDSVRIRI
+754 VRKIVDSVRVRL
-766 DKAAGLGPEH
+766 DKSAGLGPEH
-776 RFWANGNAAIISGLM
+776 RFWTNGNAAIIAGLM

-801 DVALVYRWIVSEL
+801 DVASVYRWVVGEL

-822 DAGSS
+822 DTGAS

-839 YNNLLKIE
+839 YNNMLKIE
-847 STEDQRGRNDN
+847 STEDLRGKHDN
-858 VIELVPIGA
+858 GLDQLVPVGA
-867 SPRGTL
+867 TPRNTL
-873 VARYEPDTKLL
+873 IARYEPDTKLL

-892 EWCVDQ
+892 EWCIDQ

-914 AKRVKKR
+914 AKRIKKR

-931 PDWVLEMKFAE
+931 PDWVLEMKFTE
-942 MGQGDDGSES
+942 MEHDDGPEG